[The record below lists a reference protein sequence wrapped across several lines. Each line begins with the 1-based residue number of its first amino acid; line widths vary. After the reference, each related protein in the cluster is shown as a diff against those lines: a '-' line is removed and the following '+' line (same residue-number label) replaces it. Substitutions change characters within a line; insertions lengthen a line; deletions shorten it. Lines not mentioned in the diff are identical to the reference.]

1 MLGEKWLAAG
11 QSHGTAGEQAGRQVL
26 ALLCPT
32 FFITAWNTRPHLGQ
46 FAVLVLHDDL
56 VLLQF
61 LQLGLGGHLLKLQLL
76 PGTLLL
82 LQLLLQFLNREE
94 M

>member
-1 MLGEKWLAAG
+1 MPWEKWFATG
-11 QSHGTAGEQAGRQVL
+11 RSHGTAGEQAGRPVW
-26 ALLCPT
+26 ACPT
-32 FFITAWNTRPHLGQ
+32 ASITARNSRPHLGQ
-46 FAVLVLHDDL
+46 FAVLILHDDL

-61 LQLGLGGHLLKLQLL
+61 LQLGLSGHLLKLQLL

-82 LQLLLQFLNREE
+82 LQLLLEFLKGEE